1 MNMVETSSSSLFR
14 QNAPVAAVPAER
26 QMDESKNQ
34 INTATRGS
42 GTDKDVSASVQ
53 DAGGSSTPS
62 KEELGS
68 AVESINQFVSAQ
80 MRTLNFS
87 VDESSGKAV
96 VKVIDFETKDISD
109 STYKREEVLKMASA
123 IKRLQDDLGSA
134 MGLLVN
140 NQV

>member
-1 MNMVETSSSSLFR
+1 MNMVEMSSSLLFR

-53 DAGGSSTPS
+53 DAGGSSTLS

-96 VKVIDFETKDISD
+96 VKVIDFETKDVI
-109 STYKREEVLKMASA
+109 RQIPGEEVLKMASA

>member
-14 QNAPVAAVPAER
+14 QNAPVAAVRAER

-96 VKVIDFETKDISD
+96 VKVIDFETKDVI
-109 STYKREEVLKMASA
+109 RQIPGEEVLKMASA

>member
-96 VKVIDFETKDISD
+96 VKVIDFETKDVI
-109 STYKREEVLKMASA
+109 RQIPGEEVLKMASA

>member
-14 QNAPVAAVPAER
+14 HNAPVAAVPAER
-26 QMDESKNQ
+26 KMDESINQ

-42 GTDKDVSASVQ
+42 GTDKGVSASVQ
-53 DAGGSSTPS
+53 EAGGSSTPS

-96 VKVIDFETKDISD
+96 VKVIDFETKDVI
-109 STYKREEVLKMASA
+109 RQIPGEEVLKMASA

-134 MGLLVN
+134 MGLLIN
-140 NQV
+140 KQV

>member
-26 QMDESKNQ
+26 KMDESINQ

-96 VKVIDFETKDISD
+96 VKVIDFETKDVI
-109 STYKREEVLKMASA
+109 RQIPGEEVLKMASA

-140 NQV
+140 KQV

>member
-1 MNMVETSSSSLFR
+1 MNMVETSSSSFFR
-14 QNAPVAAVPAER
+14 QNASVAAVPAER
-26 QMDESKNQ
+26 KMDESINQ

-42 GTDKDVSASVQ
+42 GTEQGVFVSVQ
-53 DAGGSSTPS
+53 DAGSSSTPS

-96 VKVIDFETKDISD
+96 VKVIDFETKDVI
-109 STYKREEVLKMASA
+109 RQIPGEEVLKMASA

-140 NQV
+140 KQV

>member
-26 QMDESKNQ
+26 KMDEFKNQ

-42 GTDKDVSASVQ
+42 GTDKDASASVQ

-96 VKVIDFETKDISD
+96 VKVIDFETKDVI
-109 STYKREEVLKMASA
+109 RQIPGEEVLKMASA

>member
-26 QMDESKNQ
+26 KMDESINQ
-34 INTATRGS
+34 LNTATRGS

-96 VKVIDFETKDISD
+96 VKVIDFETKDVI
-109 STYKREEVLKMASA
+109 RQIPGEEVLKMASA

-140 NQV
+140 KQV